1 MCCQQSLGPTS
12 SQMGQAMAVFPQW
25 KGDFHQFGEK
35 RIPVVVSKNLYRH
48 KVLQRNTALSLY
60 RVRHCKAFSNCV
72 HELLPSVSEIPDR
85 RCSDISQ
92 NKIVRMKEDTGLI
105 SSVLLCLK
113 ALRHSNTEPW
123 WASPSCYESESRNYS
138 GHPLFFTLSRP
149 GGGE

>member
-92 NKIVRMKEDTGLI
+92 NKIVRMKDDTGLI

-113 ALRHSNTEPW
+113 ALRHSNTGTW
-123 WASPSCYESESRNYS
+123 WASLSCYESESRNYS